1 MLSSCIAKSEA
12 SSVSLQSRKEIVKNP
27 ETTLVD
33 VRIEEQFKESPIKN
47 TVNIPLAEIE
57 KNIDFFKSQKQ
68 TVLFCNSGRQSAAA
82 MEILKKNGVTNV
94 IDGKSWKNIQAIQNE
109 SN

>member
-1 MLSSCIAKSEA
+1 MLSSCVAKSEV
-12 SSVSLQSRKEIVKNP
+12 SSISSQSRKEIVKTP

-47 TVNIPLAEIE
+47 AVNIPLAEIE
-57 KNIDFFKSQKQ
+57 NNIDFFKNQKQ
-68 TVLFCNSGRQSAAA
+68 TVIYCNSGRQSAAA
-82 MEILKKNGVTNV
+82 IEILKKKGITNV

-109 SN
+109 PN